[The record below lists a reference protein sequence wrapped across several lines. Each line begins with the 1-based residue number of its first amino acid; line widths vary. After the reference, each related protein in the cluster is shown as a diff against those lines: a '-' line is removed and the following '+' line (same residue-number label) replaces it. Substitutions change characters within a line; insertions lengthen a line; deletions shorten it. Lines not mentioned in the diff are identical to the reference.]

1 MRPRLGFGKPF
12 FLLGVLTFV
21 VLTAAGAALAREK
34 EEDSGRQ
41 SRSFHMAVQFPA
53 VTVDAGEDVAMDL
66 IFYNKGKSHEN
77 VRVWI
82 AAAPQDWK
90 TAIKTYRYAVSGV
103 HVPAGED
110 RTLTFEAEPP
120 KDVAPGSYAFEIAAS
135 TGDGEKTIKQAIA
148 IEVKEKQEAKKEKG
162 VRLTTSYPV
171 LRGPSDTKFEFS
183 FEVESKVD
191 KDSVFDLFAQ
201 VPEGWEA
208 GFKPAY
214 ESKTISSLRLKGNQS
229 QTVAVEVKPPA
240 NAKAGEYPLT
250 VKVSSAEASAEAQL
264 TVVLTGTYSL
274 EAATATGLLSL
285 DAGQGR
291 PATVSVYVKNNGTA
305 VNNNIGFLSFKP
317 ENWKVEFKPEKID
330 AIEPGEFKQVEIAI
344 TPNEEAL
351 LGDYAV
357 SVKIDG
363 EKATQT
369 MELRVTV
376 KASAAWGWI
385 GIGIIAVVIGVL
397 LYLFKKFGRR

>member
-1 MRPRLGFGKPF
+1 MKPRLGIGRPLT
-12 FLLGVLTFV
+12 LLGIVTFWVL
-21 VLTAAGAALAREK
+21 LAAGAASAKEK
-34 EEDSGRQ
+34 EDDS
-41 SRSFHMAVQFPA
+41 SRPSHSVYMAVQYPSIA
-53 VTVDAGEDVAMDL
+53 VEAGEDVSMDL
-66 IFYNKGKSHEN
+66 IFYNKGKSNEN
-77 VRVWI
+77 IRVWI
-82 AAAPQDWK
+82 AQAPKDWK
-90 TAIKTYRYAVSGV
+90 TVIKTYRYGVGSV
-103 HVPAGED
+103 HVPPGEE
-110 RTLTFEAEPP
+110 RSLTLEAEPP
-120 KDVAPGSYAFEIAAS
+120 KDVEPGTYEVEVNAK
-135 TGDGEKTIKQAIA
+135 TGDGEKTIKQLLT

-214 ESKTISSLRLKGNQS
+214 ETKTISSVRLKGNQS
-229 QTVAVEVKPPA
+229 QTVAMEVKPPA
-240 NAKAGEYPLT
+240 NAKAGEYPIA
-250 VKVSSAEASAEAQL
+250 VKVSSAEANAEAQL

-274 EAATATGLLSL
+274 EAGTATGILSL

-291 PATVSVYVKNNGTA
+291 PATLSIYVKNTGTA
-305 VNNNIGFLSFKP
+305 VNNNVGFLSFKP
-317 ENWKVEFKPEKID
+317 ENWKVDFKPEKIA
-330 AIEPGEFKQVEIAI
+330 AIEPGEIKQVEVTI

-357 SVKIDG
+357 SVKVEG
-363 EKATQT
+363 EKASQPL
-369 MELRVTV
+369 ELRVTV

-385 GIGIIAVVIGVL
+385 GIGVIAAAIGLL

>member
-1 MRPRLGFGKPF
+1 
-12 FLLGVLTFV
+12 
-21 VLTAAGAALAREK
+21 
-34 EEDSGRQ
+34 
-41 SRSFHMAVQFPA
+41 
-53 VTVDAGEDVAMDL
+53 VTMDL
-66 IFYNKGKSHEN
+66 VVYNKGKSHEN
-77 VRVWI
+77 VQVWV
-82 AAAPQDWK
+82 AAAPENWK
-90 TAIKTYRYAVSGV
+90 AAIKTYRFGVAAV

-110 RTLTFEAEPP
+110 RTLTFEAQPP
-120 KDVAPGSYAFEIAAS
+120 KDLAPGRYDFEIAAR
-135 TGDGEKTIKQAIA
+135 TGDSEKTLKQAVA
-148 IEVKEKQEAKKEKG
+148 IQVQEKQAAKKEKG

-229 QTVAVEVKPPA
+229 QTVAMEVKPPA
-240 NAKAGEYPLT
+240 NAKAGEYPIT
-250 VKVSSAEASAEAQL
+250 VKVSSAEANAEAQL

-274 EAATATGLLSL
+274 EAATATGILSL

-291 PATVSVYVKNNGTA
+291 PATLSFYVKNTGSA
-305 VNNNIGFLSFKP
+305 VNNNVGFLSFKP
-317 ENWKVEFKPEKID
+317 ENWKVEFKPEKFV
-330 AIEPGEFKQVEIAI
+330 AIEPGEIKQVEVAI

-357 SVKIDG
+357 SVKVEG
-363 EKATQT
+363 EKASQPL
-369 MELRVTV
+369 ELRVTV
-376 KASAAWGWI
+376 KASAVWGWI
-385 GIGIIAVVIGVL
+385 GIGLIAAVIGGL
-397 LYLFKKFGRR
+397 LFLFKKFGRR